1 MKSTVAPEK
10 REEWVKTQVKTGID
24 VIIANPKL
32 VQTGLDLYDFPT
44 LVFFQT
50 GYSVFTL
57 RQASRRSWR
66 IGQRKPVKI
75 YYLFYTGTMQERAM
89 ELMGKKMEA
98 SLAIE
103 GKFSE
108 EGLLAMTSGEDMTT
122 ALAKT
127 LTEGL
132 EDEGAEYVWK
142 KLNEKN
148 RVFDAVSGYESLNQE
163 DEVITPSIE
172 PDYLIPQDHP
182 GEEDK
187 VIYIDFVAFRGKKK
201 VKDRMAIRAGEMDT
215 VLEEKK
221 KEAVQFSMFE

>member
-1 MKSTVAPEK
+1 
-10 REEWVKTQVKTGID
+10 
-24 VIIANPKL
+24 
-32 VQTGLDLYDFPT
+32 
-44 LVFFQT
+44 
-50 GYSVFTL
+50 
-57 RQASRRSWR
+57 
-66 IGQRKPVKI
+66 
-75 YYLFYTGTMQERAM
+75 
-89 ELMGKKMEA
+89 
-98 SLAIE
+98 
-103 GKFSE
+103 
-108 EGLLAMTSGEDMTT
+108 MTT

-172 PDYLIPQDHP
+172 PDYPIPQDHP
-182 GEEDK
+182 EEADK

>member
-1 MKSTVAPEK
+1 
-10 REEWVKTQVKTGID
+10 
-24 VIIANPKL
+24 
-32 VQTGLDLYDFPT
+32 
-44 LVFFQT
+44 
-50 GYSVFTL
+50 
-57 RQASRRSWR
+57 
-66 IGQRKPVKI
+66 
-75 YYLFYTGTMQERAM
+75 M

-132 EDEGAEYVWK
+132 EDEGAEHVWR

-148 RVFDAVSGYESLNQE
+148 RVFDGVLEHEVPTHEN
-163 DEVITPSIE
+163 EVIAPSIE
-172 PDYLIPQDHP
+172 PDYPIPQEHP
-182 GEEDK
+182 EEADK

-201 VKDRMAIRAGEMDT
+201 VKDRMAIRADEMET

-221 KEAVQFSMFE
+221 KGAVQFSMFE